1 MTSKETSN
9 LKTELTRVTVFHG
22 HYKLYIDTYKIISE

>member
-9 LKTELTRVTVFHG
+9 LKTELTRVTVFHE
-22 HYKLYIDTYKIISE
+22 HYKLYIYI